1 MENEFALLCQFL
13 EEMGPE
19 VIGHN
24 ADVPVTEDQLKM
36 IDKFASGGLNEKER
50 EELLPTLIENEKALH
65 DLVQAIKS
73 RQK

>member
-24 ADVPVTEDQLKM
+24 SELPVTEDQLNM
-36 IDKFASGGLNEKER
+36 INKFAAGGLNEKER
-50 EELLPTLIENEKALH
+50 EELLPTLIQNEKALH

-73 RQK
+73 RQR

>member
-13 EEMGPE
+13 EEMSPE
-19 VIGHN
+19 VTGHN
-24 ADVPVTEDQLKM
+24 SRPVTPEQHEK
-36 IDKFASGGLNEKER
+36 INRFAAGSLNAKER
-50 EELLPTLIENEKALH
+50 ESLLPTLIENEQALH